1 MSRIIDIYLIYQFIR
16 RLVTPFDQMEAF
28 KQGIIDK
35 DGKFLKKRRDLR
47 TSAERN
53 ALGYFDVLIINLKK
67 LLGQFPGGRTRL
79 ATYAAAL
86 YLIRE
91 DTNKEHS
98 EEMLIE
104 GLERY
109 MKEAEPYLV
118 EEAPTVS
125 AGSGQIAGIGVGPDG
140 EPGLTKTQQKKH
152 RKRAANTGPII
163 SAVMKRKKIK
173 EDLLNENIKNIPFE
187 KNPSIGW
194 WEDQDKLTVYH
205 GTHDRNVENILKTGL
220 NKPDPKT
227 GMISVTSDPYTAHG
241 YAAMSGAGGEAEFR
255 KAGGRPVN
263 VPHEDR
269 AVIKM
274 IIPIQWLKANMD
286 TNLSGNIGIAKDHL
300 SSKDKYEDWK
310 KKGKSDFLYYQL
322 SEFRIKKPIPTKF
335 IVGVMKKN
343 K

>member
-47 TSAERN
+47 TSAEKN

-91 DTNKEHS
+91 NTNKEHS

-109 MKEAEPYLV
+109 MKEAEPYLT
-118 EEAPTVS
+118 EQAPTVS

-140 EPGLTKTQQKKH
+140 EPGLTKAQQKKH

-163 SAVMKRKKIK
+163 SDVMKRKKLEELFDRPEAFRK
-173 EDLLNENIKNIPFE
+173 EQDTNDTLIFSAKIGDKSLGFLAAEQGKNVWDINFFIDGSTDLTGSGDEVKIFSTVMAMIERLVKE
-187 KNPSIGW
+187 KDPRVLTFSAEKQSGQSRSSLYKKLVNRKASSWGYNVKVM
-194 WEDQDKLTVYH
+194 DDKL
-205 GTHDRNVENILKTGL
+205 
-220 NKPDPKT
+220 
-227 GMISVTSDPYTAHG
+227 A
-241 YAAMSGAGGEAEFR
+241 
-255 KAGGRPVN
+255 
-263 VPHEDR
+263 
-269 AVIKM
+269 
-274 IIPIQWLKANMD
+274 
-286 TNLSGNIGIAKDHL
+286 
-300 SSKDKYEDWK
+300 
-310 KKGKSDFLYYQL
+310 
-322 SEFRIKKPIPTKF
+322 TKF
-335 IVGVMKKN
+335 ELMKK
-343 K
+343 